1 MLAFAEF
8 GDYFLLG
15 GGGIVLALGMGFL
28 GFTVLAAVLVAGAVL
43 LGVAGVWAITDITV
57 TKNMIS
63 FIRVSCFIY
72 GDIAH

>member
-57 TKNMIS
+57 TKNIIS
-63 FIRVSCFIY
+63 FMFFSQSIY
-72 GDIAH
+72 GDLAY